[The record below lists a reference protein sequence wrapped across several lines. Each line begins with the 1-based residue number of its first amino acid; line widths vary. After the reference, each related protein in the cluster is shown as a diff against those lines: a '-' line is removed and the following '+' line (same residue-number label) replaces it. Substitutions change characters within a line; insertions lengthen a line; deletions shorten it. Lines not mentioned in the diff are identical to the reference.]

1 MYHEEDADLSIIQ
14 GRKVAIIGYGSQG
27 HAHAL
32 NLRDSGVDV
41 RVGLKDGSPSRAKA
55 EAEGLRVVSVAEA
68 VKESTVIM
76 ILAPDHLQRHIYTD
90 SILPNL
96 KDGDALFFGHGFN
109 IRFGYIKPTASVDVC
124 MVAPKGPG
132 HLVRRE
138 YAAGR
143 GVPVIVAVEQDS
155 TGNAWPLTLSYAK
168 AIGGLRAGGILT
180 TFTEETETDLFGE
193 QSVLCGGASQLVMY
207 GFEVLTEAG
216 YQPEVA
222 YFECLHELKL
232 IVDLMYEGGIAK
244 QRWSVSD
251 TAEFGDYVSGP
262 QAAQRVAKPIV
273 LIAEELSPATLE
285 ALGPDFEV
293 VNCDGANRA
302 ELLAAL
308 AKGVD
313 AVLIRSATKMDA
325 EAIAAAKGL
334 KVIARAGVGLD
345 NVDIP
350 AATAAGVMVVN
361 APTSNIVSAAE
372 LAIALLMASARFVSP
387 AHAALRN
394 GKWARS
400 KYTGAEIFE
409 KTLGIVGFG
418 RIGQLVAHRM
428 QAFGMDVVAYDPYLQ
443 PARAA
448 QLGVRLVEL
457 DELLKVS
464 DFITIHL
471 PKTKET
477 ANLIGVE
484 ALKKVKSTVRIINAA
499 RGGVLDEA
507 ALFDAITEGRVAGA
521 GLDVFSTEPC
531 TDSPLF
537 TLDQV
542 VATPHLGASTDE
554 AQERAGIAVA
564 VSVRKALAG
573 ELVPDAVN
581 VKGGA
586 IHEEI
591 RPSLPLVEKMAQIA
605 TAIAGEAPVSMDLT
619 VKGEISE
626 HDSSILATSA
636 LKGAL
641 LGCGLLDVT
650 YVNAPA
656 LAAERGVTSSV
667 TTDPES
673 PEYRSMISLRA
684 ALADGKIVTVDGT
697 LMGIRKVE
705 KIIAIDSFDLD
716 LPPTENLLFLRYS
729 DKPGV
734 VGAVGNALGKAGINI
749 AGMQVARSSAGGN
762 ALMAL
767 TVDSQISDELITSV
781 KKETGAE
788 LVRSVTLVG

>member
-1 MYHEEDADLSIIQ
+1 MIT
-14 GRKVAIIGYGSQG
+14 K
-27 HAHAL
+27 
-32 NLRDSGVDV
+32 
-41 RVGLKDGSPSRAKA
+41 
-55 EAEGLRVVSVAEA
+55 
-68 VKESTVIM
+68 KEVQ
-76 ILAPDHLQRHIYTD
+76 H
-90 SILPNL
+90 
-96 KDGDALFFGHGFN
+96 
-109 IRFGYIKPTASVDVC
+109 
-124 MVAPKGPG
+124 
-132 HLVRRE
+132 
-138 YAAGR
+138 
-143 GVPVIVAVEQDS
+143 
-155 TGNAWPLTLSYAK
+155 
-168 AIGGLRAGGILT
+168 
-180 TFTEETETDLFGE
+180 
-193 QSVLCGGASQLVMY
+193 
-207 GFEVLTEAG
+207 
-216 YQPEVA
+216 
-222 YFECLHELKL
+222 
-232 IVDLMYEGGIAK
+232 
-244 QRWSVSD
+244 
-251 TAEFGDYVSGP
+251 
-262 QAAQRVAKPIV
+262 VAKPVV
-273 LIAEELSPATLE
+273 LIAEELSAATLD

-293 VNCDGANRA
+293 RNCDGANRA
-302 ELLAAL
+302 ELLEAL
-308 AKGVD
+308 GKGVD

-372 LAIALLMASARFVSP
+372 LAISLLLASARFISP
-387 AHAALRN
+387 AHAALKN

-400 KYTGAEIFE
+400 KFTGAELFE

-428 QAFGMDVVAYDPYLQ
+428 QAFGMNVIAYDPYLQ

-448 QLGVRLVEL
+448 QLGVELVEL
-457 DELLKVS
+457 DDLLKRS

-484 ALKKVKSTVRIINAA
+484 ALKKVKKEVRIINAA

-507 ALFDAITEGRVAGA
+507 ALCDAITEGRVAGA
-521 GLDVFSTEPC
+521 GLDVFATEPC

-537 TLDQV
+537 QLDQV

-586 IHEEI
+586 IHDEI

-605 TAIAGEAPVSMDLT
+605 TAIAGELPVSMEIT
-619 VKGEISE
+619 VKGDISG
-626 HDSSILATSA
+626 HDSSVLAISA

-641 LGCGLLDVT
+641 QATGSEDVT
-650 YVNAPA
+650 YVNAPG

-667 TTDPES
+667 STSADS
-673 PEYRSMISLRA
+673 PEYRSMISLHA
-684 ALADGKIVTVDGT
+684 ALASGHQIKVDGT
-697 LMGIRKVE
+697 LMGIKKTE
-705 KIIAIDSFDLD
+705 KIIAIDGFDLD
-716 LPPTENLLFLRYS
+716 LPPTENLLFLRYT

-734 VGAVGNALGKAGINI
+734 VGAVGNTLGAAKINI
-749 AGMQVARSSAGGN
+749 AGMQVSREAAGGK

-767 TVDSQISDELITSV
+767 TVDSPVSDSV
-781 KKETGAE
+781 TETIKKEIAAD
-788 LVRSVTLVG
+788 LVRSVSLVG

>member
-1 MYHEEDADLSIIQ
+1 
-14 GRKVAIIGYGSQG
+14 
-27 HAHAL
+27 
-32 NLRDSGVDV
+32 
-41 RVGLKDGSPSRAKA
+41 
-55 EAEGLRVVSVAEA
+55 
-68 VKESTVIM
+68 M
-76 ILAPDHLQRHIYTD
+76 ITKR
-90 SILPNL
+90 
-96 KDGDALFFGHGFN
+96 
-109 IRFGYIKPTASVDVC
+109 
-124 MVAPKGPG
+124 
-132 HLVRRE
+132 
-138 YAAGR
+138 
-143 GVPVIVAVEQDS
+143 
-155 TGNAWPLTLSYAK
+155 
-168 AIGGLRAGGILT
+168 
-180 TFTEETETDLFGE
+180 
-193 QSVLCGGASQLVMY
+193 
-207 GFEVLTEAG
+207 EVL
-216 YQPEVA
+216 
-222 YFECLHELKL
+222 
-232 IVDLMYEGGIAK
+232 
-244 QRWSVSD
+244 
-251 TAEFGDYVSGP
+251 
-262 QAAQRVAKPIV
+262 RVAKPVV
-273 LIAEELSPATLE
+273 LIAEELSAATLD

-293 VNCDGANRA
+293 RNCDGANRA

-308 AKGVD
+308 GAGVD

-325 EAIAAAKGL
+325 EAITAAKGL

-372 LAIALLMASARFVSP
+372 LAISLLLASARFISP

-400 KYTGAEIFE
+400 KYTGAELFE
-409 KTLGIVGFG
+409 KTLGVVGFG

-428 QAFGMDVVAYDPYLQ
+428 QAFGMNIIAFDPYLQ
-443 PARAA
+443 PAKAA
-448 QLGVRLVEL
+448 QLGVELVEL
-457 DELLKVS
+457 DELLKRS

-484 ALKKVKSTVRIINAA
+484 ALKKVKKEVRIINAA
-499 RGGVLDEA
+499 RGGVLDES
-507 ALFDAITEGRVAGA
+507 ALYDAIVEGRVAGA
-521 GLDVFSTEPC
+521 GLDVYVTEPC

-537 TLDQV
+537 QLDQV

-586 IHEEI
+586 IHDEI
-591 RPSLPLVEKMAQIA
+591 RPSLPLVEKMAQLA
-605 TAIAGEAPVSMDLT
+605 TAIAGETPVSMEII
-619 VKGEISE
+619 VKGDISG
-626 HDSSILATSA
+626 HDSSILAISA

-641 LGCGLLDVT
+641 VASGAEDVT
-650 YVNAPA
+650 YVNAPG

-667 TTDPES
+667 TTTPDS

-684 ALADGKIVTVDGT
+684 ALNNGKSITVDGT

-705 KIIAIDSFDLD
+705 KIIAIDGFDLD
-716 LPPTENLLFLRYS
+716 LPPTENLLFLRYA

-734 VGAVGNALGKAGINI
+734 VGAVGNALGSAKINI
-749 AGMQVARSSAGGN
+749 AGMQVARITAGGS

-767 TVDSQISDELITSV
+767 TVDSAVSDAVAAAV

-788 LVRSVTLVG
+788 IVRSVTLVN

>member
-1 MYHEEDADLSIIQ
+1 M
-14 GRKVAIIGYGSQG
+14 
-27 HAHAL
+27 
-32 NLRDSGVDV
+32 
-41 RVGLKDGSPSRAKA
+41 
-55 EAEGLRVVSVAEA
+55 
-68 VKESTVIM
+68 
-76 ILAPDHLQRHIYTD
+76 
-90 SILPNL
+90 
-96 KDGDALFFGHGFN
+96 
-109 IRFGYIKPTASVDVC
+109 
-124 MVAPKGPG
+124 
-132 HLVRRE
+132 
-138 YAAGR
+138 
-143 GVPVIVAVEQDS
+143 
-155 TGNAWPLTLSYAK
+155 
-168 AIGGLRAGGILT
+168 T
-180 TFTEETETDLFGE
+180 TKR
-193 QSVLCGGASQLVMY
+193 
-207 GFEVLTEAG
+207 EVL
-216 YQPEVA
+216 
-222 YFECLHELKL
+222 H
-232 IVDLMYEGGIAK
+232 
-244 QRWSVSD
+244 
-251 TAEFGDYVSGP
+251 
-262 QAAQRVAKPIV
+262 VAKPVV
-273 LIAEELSPATLE
+273 LIAEELSAATLD

-293 VNCDGANRA
+293 RNCDGANRA
-302 ELLAAL
+302 ELLEAL
-308 AKGVD
+308 GKGVD

-372 LAIALLMASARFVSP
+372 LAISLLLASARFISP
-387 AHAALRN
+387 AHAALKN

-400 KYTGAEIFE
+400 KYTGAELFE

-428 QAFGMDVVAYDPYLQ
+428 QAFGMNVIAYDPYLQ

-448 QLGVRLVEL
+448 QLGVELVEL
-457 DELLKVS
+457 DDLLKRS

-484 ALKKVKSTVRIINAA
+484 ALKKVKKEVRIINAA

-507 ALFDAITEGRVAGA
+507 ALYDAITEGRVAGA
-521 GLDVFSTEPC
+521 GLDVYVTEPC

-537 TLDQV
+537 QLDQV

-586 IHEEI
+586 IHDEI

-605 TAIAGEAPVSMDLT
+605 TAIAGELPVSMEIT
-619 VKGEISE
+619 VKGDISG
-626 HDSSILATSA
+626 HDSSVLAISA

-641 LGCGLLDVT
+641 QATGSEDVT
-650 YVNAPA
+650 YVNAPG
-656 LAAERGVTSSV
+656 LAAERGVASSV
-667 TTDPES
+667 TTTADS
-673 PEYRSMISLRA
+673 PEYRSMISLHA
-684 ALADGKIVTVDGT
+684 ALASGHQIKVDGT
-697 LMGIRKVE
+697 LMGIKKTE
-705 KIIAIDSFDLD
+705 KIIAIDGFDLD
-716 LPPTENLLFLRYS
+716 LPPTENLLFLRYT

-734 VGAVGNALGKAGINI
+734 VGAVGNSLGAAKINI
-749 AGMQVARSSAGGN
+749 AGMQVSREAAGGK

-767 TVDSQISDELITSV
+767 TVDSSVSDAVTESI
-781 KKETGAE
+781 KKEIEAD
-788 LVRSVTLVG
+788 LVRSVSLVG

>member
-1 MYHEEDADLSIIQ
+1 MTI
-14 GRKVAIIGYGSQG
+14 K
-27 HAHAL
+27 
-32 NLRDSGVDV
+32 
-41 RVGLKDGSPSRAKA
+41 
-55 EAEGLRVVSVAEA
+55 
-68 VKESTVIM
+68 KE
-76 ILAPDHLQRHIYTD
+76 
-90 SILPNL
+90 
-96 KDGDALFFGHGFN
+96 
-109 IRFGYIKPTASVDVC
+109 
-124 MVAPKGPG
+124 
-132 HLVRRE
+132 
-138 YAAGR
+138 
-143 GVPVIVAVEQDS
+143 
-155 TGNAWPLTLSYAK
+155 
-168 AIGGLRAGGILT
+168 
-180 TFTEETETDLFGE
+180 
-193 QSVLCGGASQLVMY
+193 
-207 GFEVLTEAG
+207 
-216 YQPEVA
+216 
-222 YFECLHELKL
+222 
-232 IVDLMYEGGIAK
+232 
-244 QRWSVSD
+244 
-251 TAEFGDYVSGP
+251 
-262 QAAQRVAKPIV
+262 AQRVGKPVV

-293 VNCDGANRA
+293 RNCDGANRD

-325 EAIAAAKGL
+325 EAIGAAKGL

-350 AATAAGVMVVN
+350 AATTAGVMVVN

-372 LAIALLMASARFVSP
+372 LAISLLLASARLISP

-400 KYTGAEIFE
+400 KYTGAELFE

-428 QAFGMDVVAYDPYLQ
+428 QAFGMSVVAYDPYLQ

-448 QLGVRLVEL
+448 QLGVSLVTL
-457 DELLKVS
+457 DELLAQS

-477 ANLIGVE
+477 ANLIGVD
-484 ALKKVKSTVRIINAA
+484 ALKKVKPAVRIINAA

-507 ALFDAITEGRVAGA
+507 ALYDAIVEGRVAGA

-564 VSVRKALAG
+564 VSVRKALSG

-586 IHEEI
+586 VDEEI

-605 TAIAGEAPVSMDLT
+605 TALAGELPVSMD
-619 VKGEISE
+619 VHVRGDISV
-626 HDSSILATSA
+626 HDSSILAVSA

-641 LGCGLLDVT
+641 VATGAEEVT
-650 YVNAPA
+650 YVNAPG

-667 TTDPES
+667 DTSAES
-673 PEYRSMISLRA
+673 PEYRSMISLHC
-684 ALADGKIVTVDGT
+684 ALSNGKAITVDGT

-705 KIIAIDSFDLD
+705 KIIAIDGFDLD
-716 LPPTENLLFLRYS
+716 LPPTDNMLFLRYA
-729 DKPGV
+729 DRPGV
-734 VGAVGNALGKAGINI
+734 VGAVGNILGQSKINI
-749 AGMQVARSSAGGN
+749 AGMQVARNSAGGE

-767 TVDSQISDELITSV
+767 TVDSSV
-781 KKETGAE
+781 GADIAAKVAKESGAE
-788 LVRSVTLVG
+788 LVRSVTLVY

>member
-1 MYHEEDADLSIIQ
+1 MIT
-14 GRKVAIIGYGSQG
+14 K
-27 HAHAL
+27 
-32 NLRDSGVDV
+32 
-41 RVGLKDGSPSRAKA
+41 KA
-55 EAEGLRVVSVAEA
+55 AR
-68 VKESTVIM
+68 
-76 ILAPDHLQRHIYTD
+76 
-90 SILPNL
+90 
-96 KDGDALFFGHGFN
+96 
-109 IRFGYIKPTASVDVC
+109 
-124 MVAPKGPG
+124 
-132 HLVRRE
+132 
-138 YAAGR
+138 
-143 GVPVIVAVEQDS
+143 
-155 TGNAWPLTLSYAK
+155 
-168 AIGGLRAGGILT
+168 
-180 TFTEETETDLFGE
+180 
-193 QSVLCGGASQLVMY
+193 
-207 GFEVLTEAG
+207 
-216 YQPEVA
+216 
-222 YFECLHELKL
+222 
-232 IVDLMYEGGIAK
+232 
-244 QRWSVSD
+244 
-251 TAEFGDYVSGP
+251 
-262 QAAQRVAKPIV
+262 RVAKPIV
-273 LIAEELSPATLE
+273 LIAEELSPATLD

-293 VNCDGANRA
+293 INCDGANRA

-308 AKGVD
+308 SKGVD

-372 LAIALLMASARFVSP
+372 LAISLLLASARFISP
-387 AHAALRN
+387 AHTALQN
-394 GKWARS
+394 GKWARA
-400 KYTGAEIFE
+400 KYTGAELFE

-477 ANLIGVE
+477 ANLIGTE
-484 ALKKVKSTVRIINAA
+484 ALQKVKPSVRIINAA

-507 ALFDAITEGRVAGA
+507 ALFTAITEGRVAGA
-521 GLDVFSTEPC
+521 GLDVFATEPC

-537 TLDQV
+537 GLDQV
-542 VATPHLGASTDE
+542 IATPHLGASTDE

-619 VKGEISE
+619 VKGDISG

-641 LGCGLLDVT
+641 LACGLSDVT

-656 LAAERGVTSSV
+656 LAAARGVTSAV
-667 TTDPES
+667 ATDPES

-705 KIIAIDSFDLD
+705 KIIAIDGFDLD
-716 LPPTENLLFLRYS
+716 LPPTENLLFLRYA

-749 AGMQVARSSAGGN
+749 AGMQVARNAAGGN
-762 ALMAL
+762 ALMAI
-767 TVDSQISDELITSV
+767 TVDSQISDEIIIAV
-781 KKETGAE
+781 KKETGADV
-788 LVRSVTLVG
+788 VRSVTLVG

>member
-1 MYHEEDADLSIIQ
+1 VTIT
-14 GRKVAIIGYGSQG
+14 RK
-27 HAHAL
+27 
-32 NLRDSGVDV
+32 
-41 RVGLKDGSPSRAKA
+41 
-55 EAEGLRVVSVAEA
+55 
-68 VKESTVIM
+68 
-76 ILAPDHLQRHIYTD
+76 
-90 SILPNL
+90 
-96 KDGDALFFGHGFN
+96 
-109 IRFGYIKPTASVDVC
+109 
-124 MVAPKGPG
+124 
-132 HLVRRE
+132 
-138 YAAGR
+138 
-143 GVPVIVAVEQDS
+143 
-155 TGNAWPLTLSYAK
+155 
-168 AIGGLRAGGILT
+168 
-180 TFTEETETDLFGE
+180 
-193 QSVLCGGASQLVMY
+193 
-207 GFEVLTEAG
+207 
-216 YQPEVA
+216 
-222 YFECLHELKL
+222 
-232 IVDLMYEGGIAK
+232 
-244 QRWSVSD
+244 
-251 TAEFGDYVSGP
+251 
-262 QAAQRVAKPIV
+262 AAQRVAKPIV

-477 ANLIGVE
+477 ANLIGVD
-484 ALKKVKSTVRIINAA
+484 ALKKVKPTVRIINAA

-641 LGCGLLDVT
+641 LGCGLSDVT
-650 YVNAPA
+650 YVNSPA

-749 AGMQVARSSAGGN
+749 AGMQVARSTAGGN

-767 TVDSQISDELITSV
+767 TVDSQISDDLITSV

>member
-1 MYHEEDADLSIIQ
+1 MTT
-14 GRKVAIIGYGSQG
+14 K
-27 HAHAL
+27 
-32 NLRDSGVDV
+32 
-41 RVGLKDGSPSRAKA
+41 
-55 EAEGLRVVSVAEA
+55 
-68 VKESTVIM
+68 KE
-76 ILAPDHLQRHIYTD
+76 
-90 SILPNL
+90 
-96 KDGDALFFGHGFN
+96 
-109 IRFGYIKPTASVDVC
+109 
-124 MVAPKGPG
+124 
-132 HLVRRE
+132 
-138 YAAGR
+138 
-143 GVPVIVAVEQDS
+143 
-155 TGNAWPLTLSYAK
+155 
-168 AIGGLRAGGILT
+168 
-180 TFTEETETDLFGE
+180 
-193 QSVLCGGASQLVMY
+193 
-207 GFEVLTEAG
+207 
-216 YQPEVA
+216 
-222 YFECLHELKL
+222 
-232 IVDLMYEGGIAK
+232 
-244 QRWSVSD
+244 
-251 TAEFGDYVSGP
+251 
-262 QAAQRVAKPIV
+262 AQRVGKPVV

-293 VNCDGANRA
+293 RNCDGANRD

-325 EAIAAAKGL
+325 EAIGAAKGL

-350 AATAAGVMVVN
+350 AATTAGVMVVN

-372 LAIALLMASARFVSP
+372 LAISLLLASARFISP

-400 KYTGAEIFE
+400 KYTGAELFE

-428 QAFGMDVVAYDPYLQ
+428 QAFGMNVVAYDPYLQ

-448 QLGVRLVEL
+448 QLGVSLVTL
-457 DELLKVS
+457 DELLAQS

-477 ANLIGVE
+477 ANLIGVD
-484 ALKKVKSTVRIINAA
+484 ALKKVKPAVRIINAA

-507 ALFDAITEGRVAGA
+507 ALYDAITEGRVAGA

-564 VSVRKALAG
+564 VSVRKALSG

-586 IHEEI
+586 VDEEI

-605 TAIAGEAPVSMDLT
+605 TALAGELPVSMD
-619 VKGEISE
+619 VHVRGDISV
-626 HDSSILATSA
+626 HDSSILAVSA

-641 LGCGLLDVT
+641 VATGAEEVT
-650 YVNAPA
+650 YVNAPG

-667 TTDPES
+667 DTSAES
-673 PEYRSMISLRA
+673 PEYRSMISLHC
-684 ALADGKIVTVDGT
+684 ALSNGKAITVDGT

-705 KIIAIDSFDLD
+705 KIIAIDGFDLD
-716 LPPTENLLFLRYS
+716 LPPTDNMLFLRYA
-729 DKPGV
+729 DRPGV
-734 VGAVGNALGKAGINI
+734 VGAVGNILGQSKINI
-749 AGMQVARSSAGGN
+749 AGMQVARNSAGGE

-767 TVDSQISDELITSV
+767 TVDSSV
-781 KKETGAE
+781 GADIAAKVAKESGAE
-788 LVRSVTLVG
+788 LVRSVTLVY

>member
-1 MYHEEDADLSIIQ
+1 MIIK
-14 GRKVAIIGYGSQG
+14 R
-27 HAHAL
+27 
-32 NLRDSGVDV
+32 
-41 RVGLKDGSPSRAKA
+41 
-55 EAEGLRVVSVAEA
+55 
-68 VKESTVIM
+68 
-76 ILAPDHLQRHIYTD
+76 
-90 SILPNL
+90 
-96 KDGDALFFGHGFN
+96 
-109 IRFGYIKPTASVDVC
+109 
-124 MVAPKGPG
+124 
-132 HLVRRE
+132 
-138 YAAGR
+138 
-143 GVPVIVAVEQDS
+143 
-155 TGNAWPLTLSYAK
+155 
-168 AIGGLRAGGILT
+168 
-180 TFTEETETDLFGE
+180 
-193 QSVLCGGASQLVMY
+193 
-207 GFEVLTEAG
+207 EVL
-216 YQPEVA
+216 
-222 YFECLHELKL
+222 H
-232 IVDLMYEGGIAK
+232 
-244 QRWSVSD
+244 
-251 TAEFGDYVSGP
+251 
-262 QAAQRVAKPIV
+262 VAKPVV
-273 LIAEELSPATLE
+273 LIAEELSAATLD

-293 VNCDGANRA
+293 RNCDGANRA
-302 ELLAAL
+302 ELLAEL
-308 AKGVD
+308 GKGVD

-372 LAIALLMASARFVSP
+372 LAISLLLASARFISP
-387 AHAALRN
+387 AHAALKN

-400 KYTGAEIFE
+400 KYTGAELFE

-428 QAFGMDVVAYDPYLQ
+428 QAFGMNVIAYDPYLQ

-448 QLGVRLVEL
+448 QLGVELVEL
-457 DELLKVS
+457 DDLLKRS

-484 ALKKVKSTVRIINAA
+484 ALKKVKKEVRIINAA

-507 ALFDAITEGRVAGA
+507 ALYDAITEGRVAGA
-521 GLDVFSTEPC
+521 GLDVYVTEPC

-537 TLDQV
+537 QLDQV

-586 IHEEI
+586 IHDEI

-605 TAIAGEAPVSMDLT
+605 TAIAGELPVSMEIT
-619 VKGEISE
+619 VKGDISG
-626 HDSSILATSA
+626 HDSSVLAISA

-641 LGCGLLDVT
+641 QATGSEDVT
-650 YVNAPA
+650 YVNAPG
-656 LAAERGVTSSV
+656 LAAERGIASTVSTSA
-667 TTDPES
+667 DS
-673 PEYRSMISLRA
+673 PEYRSMISLHA
-684 ALADGKIVTVDGT
+684 ALASGHQIKVDGT
-697 LMGIRKVE
+697 LMGIKKTE
-705 KIIAIDSFDLD
+705 KIIAIDGFDLD
-716 LPPTENLLFLRYS
+716 LPPTENLLFLRYT

-734 VGAVGNALGKAGINI
+734 VGAVGNTLGAAKINI
-749 AGMQVARSSAGGN
+749 AGMQVSREAAGGK

-767 TVDSQISDELITSV
+767 TVDSSVSDAVTESI
-781 KKETGAE
+781 KKEIEAD
-788 LVRSVTLVG
+788 LVRSVSLVG